1 MDNKM
6 KSAIKNRS
14 GWLSGN
20 LLLLAA
26 SCATEPH
33 LAVAPVGPAPSAG
46 SHQGHA
52 LFGTGSLEVYSATE
66 TRHVGQ
72 LTQYYPHTDY
82 VIYGSDGK
90 FFTWVKNAAGNT
102 DETPAVVRL
111 PAGSYT
117 VQAEDDDYGR
127 VRVPVVIEN
136 GQTTAVYLE
145 PNWSPLINQKDT
157 GNFVR
162 LPNGWIV
169 GWRAADASPPTT
181 R

>member
-1 MDNKM
+1 M
-6 KSAIKNRS
+6 KSAIENRS
-14 GWLSGN
+14 SWLSGS
-20 LLLLAA
+20 LLCLAV

-33 LAVAPVGPAPSAG
+33 LVVAPVGPAPSGG
-46 SHQGHA
+46 SQPGHA
-52 LFGTGSLEVYSATE
+52 FFGTGSLEVFSATE

-72 LTQYYPHTDY
+72 LTKYYPHTDY

-90 FFTWVKNAAGNT
+90 FFRWVK
-102 DETPAVVRL
+102 
-111 PAGSYT
+111 
-117 VQAEDDDYGR
+117 AEDDDYGR

-145 PNWSPLINQKDT
+145 TNWSPLINQKDT

-181 R
+181 H